1 MHAIK
6 GLMLAAA
13 VTPLLGACVIY
24 DSSASDAVS
33 VRVGSNAV
41 AAVSPALETLREV
54 RFEAGAMVV
63 RADSNGC
70 TSEGSFAVH
79 VADAEG
85 PAQISLT
92 RETEDLCKAL
102 VPDGV
107 ELRWTY
113 AQLGL
118 KSGETAIV
126 QNPVRL
132 P

>member
-1 MHAIK
+1 MQALK
-6 GLMLAAA
+6 ALVLAAA
-13 VTPLLGACVIY
+13 TAPLLAGCIVY
-24 DSSASDAVS
+24 DSTTSDAVS
-33 VRVGSNAV
+33 VRMGPTTAV
-41 AAVSPALETLREV
+41 ASSDALEPLRSV
-54 RFEAGAMVV
+54 RFEAEALVV

-70 TSEGSFAVH
+70 TSEASFAVH
-79 VADAEG
+79 IADAEG